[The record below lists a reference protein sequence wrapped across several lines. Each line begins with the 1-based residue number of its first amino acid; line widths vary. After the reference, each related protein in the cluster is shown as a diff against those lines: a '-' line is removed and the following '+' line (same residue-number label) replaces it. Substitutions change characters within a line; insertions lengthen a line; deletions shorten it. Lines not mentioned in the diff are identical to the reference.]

1 MAHTPKAEDGRKL
14 RGEESRR
21 KIVEALFE
29 ITRSGTMAPSAAQVA
44 EKAGVGV
51 RTVFRHFEE
60 MDSLY
65 SEMSEQTAARVL
77 PIVRAPYA
85 AGTWCGR
92 LDELLERRFGIYEE
106 VLPIKMA
113 GDLYRFRSSFLMQ
126 DYQYYLQVE
135 RETFYEVLPARIAK
149 NKKLAET
156 LLMLA
161 SFQTWRQLRQDQ
173 NLSAQEAGDVVR
185 TAIGGLIG

>member
-14 RGEESRR
+14 RSEESRR

-29 ITRSGTMAPSAAQVA
+29 LTRSGTMAPSAAQVA

-65 SEMSEQTAARVL
+65 SEMSEQTAARIL

-85 AGTWCGR
+85 ATAWRDR
-92 LDELLERRFGIYEE
+92 LNELLDRRFQIYEE
-106 VLPIKMA
+106 ILPIKMA
-113 GDLYRFRSSFLMQ
+113 GDIYRFRSAFLMK
-126 DYQYYLQVE
+126 DYQFYLQVE
-135 RETFYEVLPARIAK
+135 RDTLFEVLPARIAK

-161 SFQTWRQLRQDQ
+161 SFQTWRQFRQDQ
-173 NLSAQEAGDVVR
+173 DLSAQEAGATVR
-185 TAIGGLIG
+185 AAIDRLIE